1 MKKTLRSFLWL
12 IPLLALTCILLTPL
26 SSFAATAQ
34 TTTPHIAQTTIKPV
48 PCGNVASFVKIH
60 YNFTLS
66 TECFAYDG
74 YLGLGSTSLGDLN
87 QVDEFHAGNNC
98 GWYEWQDTTSNRNY
112 VTFNSNDDYGMP
124 ILGVT
129 IGQLDIEGQNC
140 HGTYP

>member
-74 YLGLGSTSLGDLN
+74 KTPLAI
-87 QVDEFHAGNNC
+87 V
-98 GWYEWQDTTSNRNY
+98 TT
-112 VTFNSNDDYGMP
+112 
-124 ILGVT
+124 
-129 IGQLDIEGQNC
+129 
-140 HGTYP
+140 